1 MKTDTIA
8 AIATGM
14 NPSGISIIRVSG
26 DDAVSIVDK
35 IFIGKDKKHHLKN
48 AKTHTIH
55 YGYILNHPYDIA
67 DQKTDDP
74 ADSIQMQSDL
84 YEIIDEVLVSV
95 MLSPNSYTT
104 EDVVEINCHGG
115 IAITNRVL
123 DEVLKAGARMAEPG
137 EFTKRAFLHG
147 RIDLSQAEA
156 VMDLIDAK
164 SKAAAINSEKQ
175 LQGYL
180 KDSIEKLRN
189 GIMHETAFIEAA
201 LDDPEHFDLTEYPDT
216 LQTIIKDVISDIDQL
231 LQSADDGMLI
241 KEGIRTVIL
250 GKPNVGKS
258 TLLNLLLGQ
267 EKAIVTDIPGTTRDI
282 LEQSLSISGIPF
294 VVLDTAGLRDT
305 DDVVEKI
312 GVEKAK
318 DSAKSSDLV
327 LYVVDS
333 SEGFDEEDLTTIR
346 SLLQDQKKTIILLNK
361 SDLDQDDQV
370 RDKIESIHQCIHNDV
385 SGNESEII
393 PVISIS
399 AKENQGIEEFKN
411 TVRKMFFSGK
421 LDHENEFCITNTR
434 HKDALYSAKNS
445 LLLVL
450 ESIRNEMPEDL
461 YMVDLMDAYSQLGTI
476 IGKEVQDDLVKTIFS
491 KFCMG
496 K

>member
-1 MKTDTIA
+1 MMKFWF
-8 AIATGM
+8 
-14 NPSGISIIRVSG
+14 PSCYLPTV
-26 DDAVSIVDK
+26 
-35 IFIGKDKKHHLKN
+35 
-48 AKTHTIH
+48 
-55 YGYILNHPYDIA
+55 
-67 DQKTDDP
+67 
-74 ADSIQMQSDL
+74 
-84 YEIIDEVLVSV
+84 
-95 MLSPNSYTT
+95 T

-123 DEVLKAGARMAEPG
+123 DEVLKAGARLAEPG

-164 SKAAAINSEKQ
+164 SKAAAMNSEKQ

-180 KDSIEKLRN
+180 KDSIEKLRD
-189 GIMHETAFIEAA
+189 GILHETAFIEAA
-201 LDDPEHFDLTEYPDT
+201 LDDPEHFDLTEYPET
-216 LQTIIKDVISDIDQL
+216 LQTIIDDVISDIDRL

-241 KEGIRTVIL
+241 KEGIRTVII

-305 DDVVEKI
+305 DDVVERI

-327 LYVVDS
+327 LYVVDL
-333 SEGFDEEDLTTIR
+333 SEGFDEEDLATIH
-346 SLLQDQKKTIILLNK
+346 SLIQNQKKTIILLNK
-361 SDLDQDDQV
+361 SDLDQEDAVQG
-370 RDKIESIHQCIHNDV
+370 KIESIRQFIHGEV
-385 SGNESEII
+385 SDYESEII

-411 TVRKMFFSGK
+411 IVKKMFFSGK

-461 YMVDLMDAYSQLGTI
+461 YMVDLMDAYSQLGSI
-476 IGKEVQDDLVKTIFS
+476 IGKEVQDDLVETIFS
-491 KFCMG
+491 QFCMG